1 MKYQPTCGIKRG
13 TKLAKVIRDAKLIV
27 VDEAPMTHKSAYE
40 AHDRTLKDITGMN
53 TSIGGIPTL
62 LCRDLCQILPLV
74 VKR

>member
-1 MKYQPTCGIKRG
+1 MKDEPTCGLKRG
-13 TKLAKVIRDAKLIV
+13 SELAKVTRDVKLIV

-40 AHDRTLKDITGMN
+40 ALDRTLKDITGVN